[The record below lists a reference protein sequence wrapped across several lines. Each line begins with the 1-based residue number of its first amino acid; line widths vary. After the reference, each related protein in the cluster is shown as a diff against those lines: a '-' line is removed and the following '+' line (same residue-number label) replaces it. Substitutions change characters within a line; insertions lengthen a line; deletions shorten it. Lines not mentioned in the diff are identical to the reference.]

1 MKKSRNIV
9 NISTRKQGK
18 TRKIYLRKNI
28 IIDGQSVD
36 KRISTGLEA
45 TKSNLDMVELN
56 AEELFEELLSISK
69 DSTPTF
75 KEYYFE
81 AMEFI
86 NLYVK
91 DETKQ
96 RRDTNLR
103 DAVLPYFDNK
113 SMDSIT
119 AFDIEEWQKNILLQR
134 GGDYTSR
141 LKSLVKRIFKRAV
154 VKGIIN
160 SNPCDNTECIRK
172 ARRKRRD
179 IYSKDEV
186 EMMLKKA
193 DKFLRAF
200 ILVYATLGLRTSE
213 MIALKFSDI
222 DFDIGTIHIQRG
234 IRHGRVGTPKSGDR
248 FVDIP
253 TITHS
258 TLLKLREDSSCDW
271 IFPNKFG
278 NHYHD
283 GSSINAKKFQP
294 FLKTIGVKYKSLY
307 SLRHFKATF
316 ALRNGQDLA
325 YLSKQIG
332 HADIKTTLDFYIGY
346 MENKENREKANEIF
360 DF

>member
-1 MKKSRNIV
+1 MKSRNTV
-9 NISTRKQGK
+9 NISTRQQGK
-18 TRKIYLRKNI
+18 KRKIYLRKTI
-28 IIDGQSVD
+28 IIDGIKVD

-45 TKSNLDMVELN
+45 TDINLALVNAKADEMFDEL
-56 AEELFEELLSISK
+56 IYGYK
-69 DSTPTF
+69 HSTPHF
-75 KEYYFE
+75 KEYYLE

-86 NLYVK
+86 NIYVK

-96 RRDTNLR
+96 RRATNLK
-103 DAVLPYFDNK
+103 DAILPYFGDKALDN
-113 SMDSIT
+113 IT
-119 AFDIEEWQKNILLQR
+119 PFDIEEWQKNILLER
-134 GGDYTSR
+134 GADYTSR
-141 LKSLVKRIFKRAV
+141 LKSLLKRIFKRAV
-154 VKGIIN
+154 VKGLIK

-172 ARRKRRD
+172 LRRKKRD
-179 IYSKDEV
+179 IYTKEEV
-186 EMMLKKA
+186 QLMLELS
-193 DKFLRAF
+193 DGFLRAF

-222 DFDIGTIHIQRG
+222 DFGIGTIHIQRG
-234 IRHGRVGTPKSGDR
+234 IRHGRIGTPKSGDR

-253 TITHS
+253 TLTHS
-258 TLLKLREDSSCDW
+258 TLLELKSINSCDW

-294 FLKTIGVKYKSLY
+294 FLKKIGIEYKSLY

-346 MENKENREKANEIF
+346 MENKENREKANKIF

>member
-1 MKKSRNIV
+1 MKSRNIV
-9 NISTRKQGK
+9 NISTRLQGK
-18 TRKIYLRKNI
+18 KEKIYLRKSV
-28 IIDGQSVD
+28 IIDGVMVD
-36 KRISTGLEA
+36 KRLSTGLEA
-45 TKSNLDMVELN
+45 TESNLAIVELN
-56 AEELFEELLSISK
+56 ADSMFDELLYGYKHSV
-69 DSTPTF
+69 PYF
-75 KEYYFE
+75 KEYYIE

-103 DAVLPYFDNK
+103 DAILPYLGDRAI
-113 SMDSIT
+113 DTIT
-119 AFDIEEWQKNILLQR
+119 PFDIEEWQKSILLQR
-134 GGDYTSR
+134 GGDYTTR
-141 LKSLVKRIFKRAV
+141 LKSLLKRIFKRAV
-154 VKGIIN
+154 VKGLIK
-160 SNPCDNTECIRK
+160 SNPCDNTEYIRK
-172 ARRKRRD
+172 LRRKRRE

-186 EMMLKKA
+186 ELMLKEA
-193 DKFLRAF
+193 DGFLRAF

-234 IRHGRVGTPKSGDR
+234 IRHGRIGTPKSGER
-248 FVDIP
+248 LVDIP
-253 TITHS
+253 TLTHS
-258 TLLKLREDSSCDW
+258 TLWELKQLSSCDW
-271 IFPNKFG
+271 VFPNKFG

-294 FLKTIGVKYKSLY
+294 FLKSIGVKYKSLY

-360 DF
+360 SF